1 MAGINFRNNFP
12 KCHHYYRGYCRHRD
26 QCWYQHF
33 GNICH
38 EKSCVRENCLA
49 SICAFTH
56 ENDKNPEEENNIKI
70 HELEIQLKNFKRINK
85 KLQEENYALKSK
97 SSSIEPKELKELESL
112 KIETINL
119 KKENGEL
126 REEMHK
132 VEHDAEVMKAKLL
145 DEKKENV
152 YKNNL
157 LQESNEK
164 VDKVKEDLV
173 KEVESHKVSR
183 KAIDELLVKTQEAD
197 QRLKKY

>member
-12 KCHHYYRGYCRHRD
+12 ECYHYDRGYCRHRD

-85 KLQEENYALKSK
+85 KLHKENGALKNEIK
-97 SSSIEPKELKELESL
+97 SSIVEPKELESL
-112 KIETINL
+112 KSESTRLPGAVLQPLIVL
-119 KKENGEL
+119 L
-126 REEMHK
+126 RC
-132 VEHDAEVMKAKLL
+132 
-145 DEKKENV
+145 
-152 YKNNL
+152 
-157 LQESNEK
+157 
-164 VDKVKEDLV
+164 
-173 KEVESHKVSR
+173 SR
-183 KAIDELLVKTQEAD
+183 LCLGC
-197 QRLKKY
+197 